1 MGDDGRL
8 HAADDDP
15 APHHFREIIVNTFP
29 KRPFSLSSPIRMA
42 CTAAAAVCAIGVNL
56 GLLGLFDIASSE
68 PWVNPTPQ
76 VLQAQAQCDALPAR
90 NARER
95 CTREVVARALAPGL
109 HTAQTGAR

>member
-1 MGDDGRL
+1 MGDDGGS
-8 HAADDDP
+8 HAAHDDP
-15 APHHFREIIVNTFP
+15 APHHFQEFIVNHTN
-29 KRPFSLSSPIRMA
+29 KWPFSLSSPVRVA
-42 CTAAAAVCAIGVNL
+42 CTAAAAICAASVNL

-68 PWVNPTPQ
+68 AWVNPTPQ

-109 HTAQTGAR
+109 HTAQTSAR